1 MLNDSVNQWLC
12 GSKPMK
18 IGYAVAKAVAFSLF
32 ILAYN
37 PAMPKCAAWC
47 ILIVAAV
54 SAEIAILLC
63 VLRGIPV
70 VLESKKFFVKENV
83 EESKLDEQ

>member
-1 MLNDSVNQWLC
+1 
-12 GSKPMK
+12 
-18 IGYAVAKAVAFSLF
+18 
-32 ILAYN
+32 
-37 PAMPKCAAWC
+37 MPKCAAWC